1 MKIALASDHAGYE
14 EKEKLKGLLTE
25 LGLEYEDFGT
35 HALDSVDYPDY
46 AQKVA
51 EAVADGRA
59 DEGLLVCNSG
69 MGMAITANKVPGVRA
84 ALGWS
89 EETARLSRQHNNANV
104 LAVGANT
111 TPKDEI
117 PKIVRAFFTADFE
130 GGRHQRRVDKI
141 AQVERTERARQG

>member
-1 MKIALASDHAGYE
+1 MKIAIASDHAGYA
-14 EKEKLKGLLTE
+14 EKENLKAVLMDMGIEFEDLGPHSTE
-25 LGLEYEDFGT
+25 
-35 HALDSVDYPDY
+35 SVDYPDY
-46 AQKVA
+46 AKKVA
-51 EAVADGRA
+51 DAVAGGEVA
-59 DEGLLVCNSG
+59 EGLLVCHSG

-104 LAVGANT
+104 LAIGANT

-117 PKIVRAFFTADFE
+117 PKIVRAFFSSEFE

-141 AQVERTERARQG
+141 AQVEAAERNT